1 MNFQFRIGG
10 TILEQNE
17 AEALLSATKNSSTPT
32 IIDLNPVLSHAQMDA
47 GKLFELAVTQKNQDL
62 ASLAWKIS
70 VQQQQE
76 AKKKET
82 AKTPKLTLVSYEKQQ
97 SLESIIEH
105 LNNTTSYRSL
115 GVAMLLKATKE
126 REWVTLREVATEFA
140 NEMWPRVSTNCKL
153 LKGFEHKAGKLTPVD
168 LSSGIERRYT
178 FHVSPLY
185 ISLREGLIY
194 CKSQNLMEQKKMLSV
209 GAPYAK
215 TTDPRTESTRRIYYK
230 IKATER
236 GEALAELWADIDRYI
251 QKGFQIQQAV

>member
-17 AEALLSATKNSSTPT
+17 AEALLSATKNGTVPT
-32 IIDLNPVLSHAQMDA
+32 IIDLNPVLTHAEMDA
-47 GKLFELAVTQKNQDL
+47 AKLFELAVTQKNQDL

-76 AKKKET
+76 AKTKESP
-82 AKTPKLTLVSYEKQQ
+82 KTPQLTLVSYEKQKN
-97 SLESIIEH
+97 LDAIIHH

-126 REWVTLREVATEFA
+126 KEWVTLREVATQFA
-140 NEMWPRVSTNCKL
+140 NEMWPNVSRNCKL
-153 LKGFEHKAGKLTPVD
+153 LRGFEHRGGKLTPVD
-168 LSSGIERRYT
+168 LSSGIERRHT

-185 ISLREGLIY
+185 IALREGLLY
-194 CKSQNLMEQKKMLSV
+194 CKSQDLMEQKKMLSV

-215 TTDPRTESTRRIYYK
+215 TADPRTESTRRIYYK
-230 IKATER
+230 IKATSR
-236 GEALAELWADIDRYI
+236 GEALTELWADIDRYI
-251 QKGFQIQQAV
+251 QKGFITQEAV